1 MQCLTIKRIFQETTN
16 ITLTRGSQ
24 IMAKRLADDQRCDKI
39 AESDH
44 HEGSLIKSVLKFSQ
58 QDNEQSKRR
67 NDFANLLRFKLPA
80 NVFRNHVLS
89 LLKYSALRT
98 GDLKLQFKNMLKFS
112 IGISTG
118 IKCNCKKCQQVL
130 LCFAKNILSRQSPRV
145 VKIQQKD
152 LSKC

>member
-24 IMAKRLADDQRCDKI
+24 IMAKRLADQRCDKI

-98 GDLKLQFKNMLKFS
+98 GDLKLQFKIMLKFW
-112 IGISTG
+112 ISTG
-118 IKCNCKKCQQVL
+118 IKCNCKRCQQVL